1 MGDAESVVVITS
13 RDMYDAI
20 IGMRTDLQ
28 RVDLKL
34 DHVVDS
40 SRDHEA
46 RLRAIEGQD
55 YVISDDLATALQ
67 GRSSR
72 SLVIAATIAG
82 LVSSLIA
89 LVDFLITHH

>member
-1 MGDAESVVVITS
+1 MGDAESVVITP

-20 IGMRTDLQ
+20 MDMRRDLQ
-28 RVDLKL
+28 GVALKL
-34 DHVVDS
+34 DHVIDS

-55 YVISDDLATALQ
+55 YVTTDDLATALQ

-82 LVSSLIA
+82 VVSSLIG
-89 LVDFLITHH
+89 LIDFLITHH